1 MDQQESQQKTLL
13 GTEMVDS
20 LKTTTVNTEAISSMG
35 VALCDN
41 FKMLQLLKKPTT
53 GQYVQSQMV

>member
-1 MDQQESQQKTLL
+1 MDQQESQKKTLL

-41 FKMLQLLKKPTT
+41 FKML
-53 GQYVQSQMV
+53 